1 MATDVASK
9 GLDFPAIQ
17 HVINYDMPE
26 EIENYGGSL
35 GGALG
40 IRVGCRLGPSPGQWA
55 RGCSLSLQCTE
66 LAVLGAQEIQASPP
80 PSSTRPVV
88 SLSPGPP
95 QLSPRSSRSWSQ
107 GLGWNLMV
115 PTVLTD
121 ESVLMD
127 LKALLLEAK
136 QKVPPVLQVL
146 HCGDESMLDI
156 GGDYRMGDTSP
167 VRVMTEYYKTSPLC
181 TSVDQGGLIGRL
193 RSGVWSLAPFPY

>member
-55 RGCSLSLQCTE
+55 RSCSLSLQCTE

-95 QLSPRSSRSWSQ
+95 
-107 GLGWNLMV
+107 
-115 PTVLTD
+115 
-121 ESVLMD
+121 
-127 LKALLLEAK
+127 
-136 QKVPPVLQVL
+136 
-146 HCGDESMLDI
+146 
-156 GGDYRMGDTSP
+156 
-167 VRVMTEYYKTSPLC
+167 
-181 TSVDQGGLIGRL
+181 
-193 RSGVWSLAPFPY
+193 